1 MKILVRWALPTLHWA
16 AMGKFWKQKLLKLV
30 TISSTSLAIALL
42 ALFPATWQRDL
53 DCFFSDFFL

>member
-1 MKILVRWALPTLHWA
+1 MKILVRWALPNLHWA

-53 DCFFSDFFL
+53 DCFF